1 MSNGWFDA
9 LVGFR
14 SSGDSLGLGGGGG
27 GGIGLSDCC
36 GLCNIAMK

>member
-1 MSNGWFDA
+1 MSYGWFDA

-27 GGIGLSDCC
+27 IGLSDCC
-36 GLCNIAMK
+36 GLCNIAFK